1 MILVTGATGF
11 VGQAVRSAL
20 VFQRKSL
27 RAVSRAPREGYV
39 SVGTMTA
46 DTDWAGPLQ
55 GVEQV
60 IHLAAR
66 VHMLDDTAADP
77 LPEFRKVN
85 VDATLNLARQ
95 AVQARVRRFVFVSSI
110 KVNGEGT
117 EPGQVYRCDDEPHP
131 GDAYGISKLEAEE
144 GLRRLAVDTGLE
156 VVIIRPPL
164 VYGPGVKANFAS
176 MMKWLH
182 RGVPLPLGAV
192 TGNRRSLVAVENLA
206 DLIVRC
212 TDHLGAV
219 NQVFLASDGEDLSTT
234 ELLRRLATALGR
246 PARLVPV
253 PATLLGRTATLLGRE
268 EVARRLLGS
277 LQVDSGKACELLGW
291 RPPLTVTMGL
301 TGTARA
307 FVASLRENNKRT

>member
-1 MILVTGATGF
+1 MILITGATGF

-20 VFQRKSL
+20 VDCGKSL
-27 RAVSRAPREGYV
+27 RAVSRAPQAGYV
-39 SVGTMTA
+39 SVGAMTA

-77 LPEFRKVN
+77 LREFRKVN

-95 AVQARVRRFVFVSSI
+95 AVLARVRRFIFISSI

-117 EPGQVYRCDDEPHP
+117 EPGQVYRSDDEPHP
-131 GDAYGISKLEAEE
+131 GDAYGISKLEAEK
-144 GLRRLAVDTGLE
+144 GLRTLAANTGLE

-182 RGVPLPLGAV
+182 RGVPLPLGAI
-192 TGNRRSLVAVENLA
+192 TRNRRSLVAVENLA

-212 TDHLGAV
+212 TEHPGAV
-219 NQVFLASDGEDLSTT
+219 NQVFLASDGEDLSTS
-234 ELLRRLATALGR
+234 ELLRRLGAALGR
-246 PARLVPV
+246 PPRLVPI
-253 PATLLGRTATLLGRE
+253 PPTLLRMSAALLGKG
-268 EVARRLLGS
+268 EVAQRLMGS
-277 LQVDSGKACELLGW
+277 LQVDSGKARELLGW
-291 RPPLTVTMGL
+291 TPPLTVTMGL

-307 FVASLRENNKRT
+307 FLASLPGEQ